1 MERFWYAIA
10 GCVAVMF
17 CSGSARH
24 AAAAN
29 DFNKP
34 VEYAP
39 IHVEKLIPE
48 EVSTER
54 LKSGLSVVYFLD
66 YFERNLDAIP
76 NPGESGYQS
85 VKGRPILELDHQFG
99 TDEVF
104 DSGASRGVA
113 MRMTG
118 YLHIAETGDYQFQ
131 ALSND
136 GVRVL
141 LGGEIIVDD
150 AEQHSDR
157 LSNIGYAVLDEPG
170 YYPLVI
176 EYFQR
181 KGTAALKLLWK
192 TPGAGDFVPI
202 PQNGY
207 VHLD

>member
-1 MERFWYAIA
+1 MERLGFVLKGCIA
-10 GCVAVMF
+10 LILC
-17 CSGSARH
+17 CDI
-24 AAAAN
+24 AAAAAAAD

-39 IHVEKLIPE
+39 IHVENLTPE
-48 EVSTER
+48 QVAIER
-54 LKSGLSVVYFLD
+54 LKSGLSVVYFLE

-76 NPGESGYQS
+76 NSGTSGYQT
-85 VKGRPILELDHQFG
+85 VKGKPIRELNHQFG

-136 GVRVL
+136 GVRVML
-141 LGGEIIVDD
+141 DGKIIIDD
-150 AEQHSDR
+150 SEQHADR
-157 LSNIGYAVLDEPG
+157 LSNIGYAVLDQPG
-170 YYPLVI
+170 YYPLVV
-176 EYFQR
+176 EYYQR

-192 TPGAGDFVPI
+192 TPLATDFVTI